1 MSSNFS
7 IKKNFADLDTSFSSN
22 VNAILYKKM
31 SIYRWN
37 KMGCFYEVGLPMI
50 VILFGIL
57 LTQLV
62 NDNKETPTTVMD
74 ASLIPKGAK
83 TLFNP
88 QMVDF

>member
-1 MSSNFS
+1 
-7 IKKNFADLDTSFSSN
+7 
-22 VNAILYKKM
+22 
-31 SIYRWN
+31 
-37 KMGCFYEVGLPMI
+37 MI